1 MYIAKFDF
9 ALNLKILIEILFFI
23 KDLHIHLNSI
33 FKEAIAPLFVS
44 KKIFYGFIYN
54 MKISPVNYM
63 SRKIIPL
70 MAAVSSCFP
79 LKTAQNIYRETFP
92 VTITQVIKEP
102 LSKKVLQGLKI
113 VSDTNHVGGITH
125 HFDDKS
131 VKILKARIMQPE
143 NLIKYKAPIENA
155 KNVYL
160 DPFGMFFAN
169 RPGGNII
176 RPHLGLDIFVS
187 PYSRK
192 PEAPVIVQA
201 PIDGVV
207 ISHKFANK
215 NDNLISN
222 SLTILGR
229 DGRRYAVDHLAR
241 PEDYPNPIKMPTVGS
256 IVKAG
261 DKLGYVGAT
270 GETTMWH
277 THFVVMTDEKQ
288 AKQIKSKFWN
298 DYCAKTNYSKT
309 RGQVNPL
316 DEKEAGPIAKLLKEY
331 RGANRLKIL
340 SEEEFQNNAKRKK

>member
-1 MYIAKFDF
+1 
-9 ALNLKILIEILFFI
+9 
-23 KDLHIHLNSI
+23 
-33 FKEAIAPLFVS
+33 
-44 KKIFYGFIYN
+44 
-54 MKISPVNYM
+54 MKISPVKYM

-70 MAAVSSCFP
+70 MAAVSSCIP

-125 HFDDKS
+125 RFDDKS
-131 VKILKARIMQPE
+131 LKILKARIMQPE

-155 KNVYL
+155 RNVYL
-160 DPFGMFFAN
+160 EPFGMFFAN

-192 PEAPVIVQA
+192 PQTPVIVQA

-215 NDNLISN
+215 DNNLVSN
-222 SLTILGR
+222 ALTILGV
-229 DGRRYAVDHLAR
+229 DGRRYAFDHLAR

-277 THFVVMTDEKQ
+277 THFVVMTDEKLI
-288 AKQIKSKFWN
+288 KQTQSKFWQE
-298 DYCAKTNYSKT
+298 YCLKTNYCKLS
-309 RGQVNPL
+309 GQVNPL
-316 DEKEAGPIAKLLKEY
+316 DSTEAGPIANKLNEY
-331 RGANRLKIL
+331 KGANRLKII
-340 SEEEFQNNAKRKK
+340 SEDEFQKNANCKK